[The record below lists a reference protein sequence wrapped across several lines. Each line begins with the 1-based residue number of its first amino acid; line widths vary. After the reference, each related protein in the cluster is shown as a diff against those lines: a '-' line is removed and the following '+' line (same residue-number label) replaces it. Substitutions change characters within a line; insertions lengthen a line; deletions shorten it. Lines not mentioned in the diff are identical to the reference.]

1 MKKLLVKNLFI
12 ACLFTLPLLA
22 NAKTLQFDATSNT
35 FKFNAYNVA
44 NINVATAQ
52 AGYKNLAQLGSF
64 SIVDDGANLLSVAYL
79 ADENSD
85 NNKFKSD
92 ANQNHSMTEIMHSTD
107 VVSVPSA
114 LPLLATA
121 IGLFCFGANRRRV

>member
-22 NAKTLQFDATSNT
+22 DAKTLQFDAASNT
-35 FKFNAYNVA
+35 FKFNTYNA
-44 NINVATAQ
+44 LNINVPTAQ
-52 AGYKNLAQLGSF
+52 TGYKNLGQFGSF
-64 SIVDDGANLLSVAYL
+64 SIVGDGASLLSVAYL
-79 ADENSD
+79 ADESSD
-85 NNKFKSD
+85 NNKSKRNV
-92 ANQNHSMTEIMHSTD
+92 NQNNSMTEIKHSTD